1 MFYICIVKSIIGM
14 RIKEDS
20 LINQIQRKEYV
31 KFHVDFQMKS
41 MIVDPSHKHIY
52 THKIDV
58 LSETNYRKLVFS
70 KKSIDNLVNYVVP
83 KDIRVDVLRILPNRK
98 DIILLD
104 ERNCIQYIKTDE
116 YLCVMFHYTVPN
128 DDDDLI
134 HMGYFEVNLVTGKL
148 TCDDRV
154 SHTKEQMD
162 KEKLMELYYSKFL
175 VVVTY
180 LELTEV
186 TLNVLQGG
194 SSFGTNK
201 QGKIKNDTR
210 NKYILVNTN
219 WNTTTIRLD
228 EFSVRGHFRLQPCGV
243 GRKNYK
249 YVYIEPYTKG
259 GIKRLAQ
266 KKTVKEEMSI

>member
-1 MFYICIVKSIIGM
+1 M

-31 KFHVDFQMKS
+31 KYHVDFQTKA
-41 MIVDPSHKHIY
+41 IIIDPPHKQIY

-83 KDIRVDVLRILPNRK
+83 KDIRVDVLKILPNRK

-116 YLCVMFHYTVPN
+116 HLCVMFHYTIPN

-162 KEKLMELYYSKFL
+162 KEKLNGTLLFKVFGGRL
-175 VVVTY
+175 
-180 LELTEV
+180 L
-186 TLNVLQGG
+186 TLNLP
-194 SSFGTNK
+194 K
-201 QGKIKNDTR
+201 
-210 NKYILVNTN
+210 L
-219 WNTTTIRLD
+219 
-228 EFSVRGHFRLQPCGV
+228 H
-243 GRKNYK
+243 
-249 YVYIEPYTKG
+249 
-259 GIKRLAQ
+259 
-266 KKTVKEEMSI
+266 

>member
-1 MFYICIVKSIIGM
+1 M

-31 KFHVDFQMKS
+31 KFHVDFQTKA
-41 MIVDPSHKHIY
+41 I
-52 THKIDV
+52 

-83 KDIRVDVLRILPNRK
+83 KDIRVDVLKILPNRK

-116 YLCVMFHYTVPN
+116 HLCVMFHYTVPN
-128 DDDDLI
+128 DNDFT

-148 TCDDRV
+148 SCDDRV

-194 SSFGTNK
+194 GSFGTNK

-266 KKTVKEEMSI
+266 KKTVKEEVSI

>member
-1 MFYICIVKSIIGM
+1 MKINQY
-14 RIKEDS
+14 S
-20 LINQIQRKEYV
+20 LINVVQSEDYINH
-31 KFHVDFQMKS
+31 HVQFQMKAITFHPQGES
-41 MIVDPSHKHIY
+41 VY
-52 THKIDV
+52 VNKIN
-58 LSETNYRKLVFS
+58 LHLETDYRKLVFS
-70 KKSIDNLVNYVVP
+70 KKSLQNLENYIVP

-98 DIILLD
+98 DIIQLD

-116 YLCVMFHYTVPN
+116 QLSVIFHYTKQGEE
-128 DDDDLI
+128 LI
-134 HMGYFEVNLVTGKL
+134 HMNYFEIDLVSGKIKS
-148 TCDDRV
+148 DDKL
-154 SHTKEQMD
+154 SGTDITMD
-162 KEKLMELYYSKFL
+162 REKLIEHFYSKFL

-194 SSFGTNK
+194 GSYGTK
-201 QGKIKNDTR
+201 KEGKIKNDTR

-219 WNTTTIRLD
+219 WNVTTIRLD